1 MTPAPPETPLGT
13 PPDTPPGDPADIRRR
28 LAARRAEI
36 VTPHRTGRV
45 IAADLARVT
54 DEALTAALGHADR
67 PLALVATGGYG
78 RARLAPYS
86 DVDLLVLTA
95 PGEAEAGAALIP
107 TLYDAIPELSAS
119 VHDPK
124 SAQGLAAEDMTCRT
138 ALLDARLVAGEP
150 ALFAAFAERFDGL
163 RRGTAA
169 AFVEAKLAERDAR
182 HAEQGNSRYAVEPD
196 VKEGK
201 GGMRDLDLLH
211 WLDRYTD
218 GIEQAPSQAVRTP
231 GLFSDAEARR
241 LARAQDFL
249 WSVRVH
255 LHALQGRADE
265 RLTFDRQPALAE
277 RLGYK
282 DRRGAT
288 PAERLMRHYFVNA
301 TEVSRL
307 TGSACA
313 ALEDRALKATPRGRI
328 GTLAERWRQETGYG
342 GDAALVRRGGRLAL
356 AEPASATPRDL
367 FALFRAAARDGLP
380 LHPEAARAAPRLAR
394 RVRRA
399 ERADPAIRDLFVA
412 TLREADDLERVLRWM
427 NECGLLGRYLP
438 AFGRIV
444 GRTEYG
450 LFRRYT
456 LDEHV
461 VQACGV
467 LTGLRSGA
475 LPEADFPVTAPIAR
489 RLDPAPVALALLLQ
503 ETGAGLSRGGQA
515 AVARRVRAQARRL
528 LPEAAAEEVVACVLH
543 ADLIAGTAQR
553 RAVTERFAVEAV
565 ARVVGTQD
573 RLDRLALVTAC
584 RHRTAGVGSWRAYKN
599 RDARLL
605 YEEVSAYL
613 SGGAAAL
620 DAYEA
625 ARAARLTRE
634 ARALSALPEAAMDRF
649 LARTGPRFWSFASPA
664 AAADLATLLADAE
677 ARGTATAAGARLQ
690 DDGSLRLVVAT
701 PDRPGVFAALAG
713 AVAEAGG
720 TVWGAT
726 ATALQPD
733 DPQGDAHA
741 LALVVIEALRPGTPP
756 TPLLLDEA
764 ETEALAARLVAI
776 AEGRATP
783 VLPPP
788 PITDRRAV
796 FDVEPRLRTFTQGSP
811 DSLIIEAEGLDR
823 PGLLH
828 LLARAIEAEGGSVRR
843 AFVSTYGERAVDSF
857 YVQTPDGRKLEDP
870 DRIDAVR
877 RALLAVLDTE
887 AETDAETDAETGAE
901 TGRAARPA
909 PARAPA

>member
-1 MTPAPPETPLGT
+1 MTPASPDT
-13 PPDTPPGDPADIRRR
+13 PPDTSPGTSLGDPADIRRR

-54 DEALTAALGHADR
+54 DEALAATLGHADR

-78 RARLAPYS
+78 RARLAPWS

-231 GLFSDAEARR
+231 GLFSEAEARR

-307 TGSACA
+307 TGAACA

-380 LHPEAARAAPRLAR
+380 LHPDMARAAPRIAR

-399 ERADPAIRDLFVA
+399 ERADPAIRELFLSI
-412 TLREADDLERVLRWM
+412 LREADDLERVLRWM

-461 VQACGV
+461 VRSCGV
-467 LTGLRSGA
+467 LSGLRSGA
-475 LPEADFPVTAPIAR
+475 LPEAEFPITAPIAR
-489 RLDPAPVALALLLQ
+489 ALDPAPVALALLLQ
-503 ETGAGLSRGGQA
+503 ETEAGLVRGGEA

-528 LPEAAAEEVVACVLH
+528 LPDAADEVVFCVLH
-543 ADLIAGTAQR
+543 ADLIAETAQR
-553 RAVTERFAVEAV
+553 RAVTERQAVEAV
-565 ARVVGTQD
+565 ADLVGTQE

-584 RHRTAGVGSWRAYKN
+584 RHRTAGVGSWRAYRN

-605 YEEVSAYL
+605 HEEVSAYL
-613 SGGAAAL
+613 RGGAAAL
-620 DAYEA
+620 GAYEA
-625 ARAARLTRE
+625 ARTARLRAR
-634 ARALSALPEAAMDRF
+634 ARALSDLPEAAMDRF

-664 AAADLATLLADAE
+664 AAADLAGLLADAA
-677 ARGTATAAGARLQ
+677 ARGAATAAGVRPQ
-690 DDGSLRLVVAT
+690 QDGSLRLVVAT

-720 TVWGAT
+720 TVWGAS
-726 ATALQPD
+726 ATTLPGEPD
-733 DPQGDAHA
+733 TSPHTPPHILPHILP

-756 TPLLLDEA
+756 GPLVLEEEA
-764 ETEALAARLVAI
+764 RDALAARLVAV
-776 AEGRATP
+776 AEGRVAP
-783 VLPPP
+783 LLPTP
-788 PITDRRAV
+788 PITDRRRV
-796 FDVEPRLRTFTQGSP
+796 FDVAPRLRVFTEGSP
-811 DSLIIEAEGLDR
+811 DSLIVEAEGLDR

-828 LLARAIEAEGGSVRR
+828 LLARAIEAEGASVRR

-857 YVQTPDGRKLEDP
+857 YLQTREGAKIEDP
-870 DRIDAVR
+870 ERIEALR
-877 RALLAVLDTE
+877 RALLVVLE
-887 AETDAETDAETGAE
+887 AD
-901 TGRAARPA
+901 
-909 PARAPA
+909 